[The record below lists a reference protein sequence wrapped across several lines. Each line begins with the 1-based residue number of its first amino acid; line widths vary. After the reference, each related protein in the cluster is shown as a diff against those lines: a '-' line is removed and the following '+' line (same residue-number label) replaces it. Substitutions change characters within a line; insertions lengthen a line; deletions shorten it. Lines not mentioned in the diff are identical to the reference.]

1 MKKQSNHYPQRVKS
15 KLYYKRAAVPY
26 ILLLPVVLF
35 VGFFMIWPMLN
46 VFIMSVQNYI
56 VIKPKDRAFIGLANY
71 IEIFTKDQLF
81 LKALKNSVV
90 WVFVSVAFQTVL
102 GFWLA
107 ALLNKK
113 FKGRGIY
120 RALVLSPWAVAGVMV
135 GIIWSLI
142 LGETYGVLND
152 LLQKL
157 GIIERNISWFSSGG
171 RAMTAAIIAN
181 VWRGIPF
188 FTISYMSALSS
199 IPDDVYESAKID
211 GANTW
216 VTLFKIT
223 LPMIK
228 DTIVMTT
235 LLRSIWTFNA
245 VDLIYSLTYGGP
257 NNATMTM
264 PLYIMTTF
272 KGKLDY
278 GYASALASVATLIMM
293 VVAFIYIKGSKMGK
307 EEMY

>member
-1 MKKQSNHYPQRVKS
+1 MKS

-26 ILLLPVVLF
+26 LLLLPVVLF
-35 VGFFMIWPMLN
+35 VSLFMLWPMLN
-46 VFIMSVQNYI
+46 VFIMSLQNY
-56 VIKPKDRAFIGLANY
+56 VVTKPKERAFIGLENY
-71 IEIFTKDQLF
+71 IEIFTKDRLF
-81 LKALKNSVV
+81 IKGLKNSAVG
-90 WVFVSVAFQTVL
+90 VFVRVALQTVL

-107 ALLNKK
+107 YLLNTK
-113 FKGRGIY
+113 FQGRGIY

-152 LLQKL
+152 VLQKIGL
-157 GIIERNISWFSSGG
+157 IERNISWFSKGS
-171 RAMTAAIIAN
+171 RAMTAAIMAN

-188 FTISYMSALSS
+188 FAISYLSALSS
-199 IPDDVYESAKID
+199 ISGDIYESARID

-216 VTLFKIT
+216 VMLFRIT

-228 DTIVMTT
+228 DTIVLTT
-235 LLRSIWTFNA
+235 LLRAIWTFNA

-272 KGKLDY
+272 KGQLNY
-278 GYASALASVATLIMM
+278 GYASALAAIATLIMM
-293 VVAFIYIKGSKMGK
+293 IVAFIYIKGSGMGK